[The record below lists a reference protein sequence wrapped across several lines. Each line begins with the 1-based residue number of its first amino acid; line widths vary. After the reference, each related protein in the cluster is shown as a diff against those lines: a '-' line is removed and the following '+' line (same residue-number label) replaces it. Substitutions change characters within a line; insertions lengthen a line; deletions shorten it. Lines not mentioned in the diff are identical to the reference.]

1 MNLNLI
7 FKEQTLKFNKEEQET
22 YLFLQQHNSDWA
34 NIFKEMILQGRDK
47 VTQRLVTSMHRE
59 NLVKAR
65 TQSKKI
71 LSRDLIML
79 DISTTHILEI
89 QFPQAKQTL
98 YAPITGEHAF
108 DRIDVEGPFYIK
120 DDITNTIT
128 RVHHPNEILECILIE
143 APDLKNAA
151 SDQFQQDLINS
162 ATNMTFAI
170 SYQALSMQHDSAP
183 LFNIIENSEDS
194 YLRSE
199 QAVIEGHPLHPGAKL
214 RKGLNALQ
222 TFLYSSEFNQ
232 PIKLKIVLI
241 HSKLSRT
248 MSLSKDYDTTVHQ
261 LFPDLIK
268 QLENEF
274 TPKFNFNDYH
284 IMIVHPWQLDDVLHS
299 DYQAEVD
306 KELIIEAKHTLDY
319 YAGLSFRTLV
329 PKYPAMSPHIKLSTN
344 VHITGEIRTLSEQTT
359 HNGPLMTRI
368 LNDILEKDVIFKS
381 YASTIIDEVAGI
393 HFYNEQDEADYQT
406 ERSEQLGTLFR
417 KNIYQMIPQEVT
429 PLIPSSLV
437 ATYPFNNES
446 PIVTL
451 IKRYQ
456 SAASL
461 SDFESSA
468 KSWVETYSKA
478 LLGLV
483 IPLVTKYGIAL
494 EAHLQNAIATFRKD
508 GLLDTMYIRDFEG
521 LRIDKAQLNEMGY
534 STSHFH
540 EKSRILTDSKTSV
553 FNKAFYSTVQNHL
566 GELILTIS
574 KASND
579 SNLERHMWY
588 IVRDV
593 LDNIFDQLVLSTH
606 KSNQVNENRIN
617 EIKDTMFA
625 PFIDYKCVTT
635 MRLEDEAHH
644 RGATSYHPKMMLKI
658 TLYAYT
664 QSVFSGRRIEKLLHD
679 SIRMMWLAQNQTP
692 SYKTINRIR
701 VNPNT
706 DALIESLFIQFH
718 SQCLKQNLIDG
729 TKVEA
734 NANRYTFVWKKSI
747 QNHES
752 KLNENSK
759 TLYRDLVEEKIIPE
773 IKEDGDSDL
782 TIEEIDLIGSHLDKE
797 IEG

>member
-22 YLFLQQHNSDWA
+22 YLFLQHNSDWA
-34 NIFKEMILQGRDK
+34 NVFKEMILQGRDK

-128 RVHHPNEILECILIE
+128 RVQHPNEILECILIE

-241 HSKLSRT
+241 HSKLGRT

-393 HFYNEQDEADYQT
+393 HFYNVQDEADYQT

-429 PLIPSSLV
+429 PMIPSSLV

-456 SAASL
+456 LAASL

-468 KSWVETYSKA
+468 KSWIETYSKA

-644 RGATSYHPKMMLKI
+644 
-658 TLYAYT
+658 YT
-664 QSVFSGRRIEKLLHD
+664 YIK
-679 SIRMMWLAQNQTP
+679 
-692 SYKTINRIR
+692 
-701 VNPNT
+701 VNNP
-706 DALIESLFIQFH
+706 
-718 SQCLKQNLIDG
+718 
-729 TKVEA
+729 
-734 NANRYTFVWKKSI
+734 
-747 QNHES
+747 
-752 KLNENSK
+752 
-759 TLYRDLVEEKIIPE
+759 LYRENN
-773 IKEDGDSDL
+773 
-782 TIEEIDLIGSHLDKE
+782 
-797 IEG
+797 

>member
-1 MNLNLI
+1 
-7 FKEQTLKFNKEEQET
+7 
-22 YLFLQQHNSDWA
+22 DWA

-644 RGATSYHPKMMLKI
+644 
-658 TLYAYT
+658 YT
-664 QSVFSGRRIEKLLHD
+664 YIK
-679 SIRMMWLAQNQTP
+679 
-692 SYKTINRIR
+692 
-701 VNPNT
+701 VNNP
-706 DALIESLFIQFH
+706 
-718 SQCLKQNLIDG
+718 
-729 TKVEA
+729 
-734 NANRYTFVWKKSI
+734 
-747 QNHES
+747 
-752 KLNENSK
+752 
-759 TLYRDLVEEKIIPE
+759 LYRENN
-773 IKEDGDSDL
+773 
-782 TIEEIDLIGSHLDKE
+782 
-797 IEG
+797 

>member
-1 MNLNLI
+1 
-7 FKEQTLKFNKEEQET
+7 
-22 YLFLQQHNSDWA
+22 
-34 NIFKEMILQGRDK
+34 
-47 VTQRLVTSMHRE
+47 
-59 NLVKAR
+59 
-65 TQSKKI
+65 
-71 LSRDLIML
+71 
-79 DISTTHILEI
+79 STTHILEI

-120 DDITNTIT
+120 DNITNMIT

-143 APDLKNAA
+143 EPDLKNAA

-274 TPKFNFNDYH
+274 TPNFNFNDYH

-429 PLIPSSLV
+429 PMIPSSLV

-456 SAASL
+456 SAASM
-461 SDFESSA
+461 SNFESSA
-468 KSWVETYSKA
+468 KSWIETYSKA

-494 EAHLQNAIATFRKD
+494 EAHLQNAIAIFRKD

-574 KASND
+574 KASKD

-644 RGATSYHPKMMLKI
+644 
-658 TLYAYT
+658 YT
-664 QSVFSGRRIEKLLHD
+664 YIK
-679 SIRMMWLAQNQTP
+679 
-692 SYKTINRIR
+692 
-701 VNPNT
+701 VNNP
-706 DALIESLFIQFH
+706 
-718 SQCLKQNLIDG
+718 
-729 TKVEA
+729 
-734 NANRYTFVWKKSI
+734 
-747 QNHES
+747 
-752 KLNENSK
+752 
-759 TLYRDLVEEKIIPE
+759 LYRENN
-773 IKEDGDSDL
+773 
-782 TIEEIDLIGSHLDKE
+782 
-797 IEG
+797 

>member
-128 RVHHPNEILECILIE
+128 RVHHPNEILEYILIE

-274 TPKFNFNDYH
+274 TPNFNDYH

-306 KELIIEAKHTLDY
+306 KKLIIEAKHTLDY

-429 PLIPSSLV
+429 PMIPSSLV

-494 EAHLQNAIATFRKD
+494 EAHLQNAIAIFRKD

-574 KASND
+574 KASKD

-644 RGATSYHPKMMLKI
+644 
-658 TLYAYT
+658 YT
-664 QSVFSGRRIEKLLHD
+664 YIK
-679 SIRMMWLAQNQTP
+679 
-692 SYKTINRIR
+692 
-701 VNPNT
+701 VNNP
-706 DALIESLFIQFH
+706 
-718 SQCLKQNLIDG
+718 
-729 TKVEA
+729 
-734 NANRYTFVWKKSI
+734 
-747 QNHES
+747 
-752 KLNENSK
+752 
-759 TLYRDLVEEKIIPE
+759 LYRENN
-773 IKEDGDSDL
+773 
-782 TIEEIDLIGSHLDKE
+782 
-797 IEG
+797 

>member
-274 TPKFNFNDYH
+274 TPNFNFNDYH

-393 HFYNEQDEADYQT
+393 HFYNEQDEVDYQT

-417 KNIYQMIPQEVT
+417 KNIYQM
-429 PLIPSSLV
+429 IPSSLV

-468 KSWVETYSKA
+468 KSWIETYSKA

-644 RGATSYHPKMMLKI
+644 
-658 TLYAYT
+658 YT
-664 QSVFSGRRIEKLLHD
+664 YIK
-679 SIRMMWLAQNQTP
+679 
-692 SYKTINRIR
+692 
-701 VNPNT
+701 VNNP
-706 DALIESLFIQFH
+706 
-718 SQCLKQNLIDG
+718 
-729 TKVEA
+729 
-734 NANRYTFVWKKSI
+734 
-747 QNHES
+747 
-752 KLNENSK
+752 
-759 TLYRDLVEEKIIPE
+759 LYRENN
-773 IKEDGDSDL
+773 
-782 TIEEIDLIGSHLDKE
+782 
-797 IEG
+797 

>member
-120 DDITNTIT
+120 DNITNMIT

-143 APDLKNAA
+143 EPDLKNAA

-199 QAVIEGHPLHPGAKL
+199 QAVIEGHPLHPGAL

-274 TPKFNFNDYH
+274 TPNFNFNDYH

-429 PLIPSSLV
+429 PMIPSSLV

-456 SAASL
+456 SAASM
-461 SDFESSA
+461 SNFESSA
-468 KSWVETYSKA
+468 KSWIETYSKA

-494 EAHLQNAIATFRKD
+494 EAHLQNAIAIFRKD

-574 KASND
+574 KASKD

-644 RGATSYHPKMMLKI
+644 
-658 TLYAYT
+658 YT
-664 QSVFSGRRIEKLLHD
+664 YIK
-679 SIRMMWLAQNQTP
+679 
-692 SYKTINRIR
+692 
-701 VNPNT
+701 VNNP
-706 DALIESLFIQFH
+706 
-718 SQCLKQNLIDG
+718 
-729 TKVEA
+729 
-734 NANRYTFVWKKSI
+734 
-747 QNHES
+747 
-752 KLNENSK
+752 
-759 TLYRDLVEEKIIPE
+759 LYRENN
-773 IKEDGDSDL
+773 
-782 TIEEIDLIGSHLDKE
+782 
-797 IEG
+797 

>member
-98 YAPITGEHAF
+98 YAPITGEHAHAF

-120 DDITNTIT
+120 NDITNTIT

-274 TPKFNFNDYH
+274 TPNFNFNDYH

-393 HFYNEQDEADYQT
+393 HFYNEQDEVDYQT

-429 PLIPSSLV
+429 PMIPSSLV

-468 KSWVETYSKA
+468 KSWIETYSKA

-644 RGATSYHPKMMLKI
+644 
-658 TLYAYT
+658 YT
-664 QSVFSGRRIEKLLHD
+664 YIK
-679 SIRMMWLAQNQTP
+679 
-692 SYKTINRIR
+692 
-701 VNPNT
+701 VNNP
-706 DALIESLFIQFH
+706 
-718 SQCLKQNLIDG
+718 
-729 TKVEA
+729 
-734 NANRYTFVWKKSI
+734 
-747 QNHES
+747 
-752 KLNENSK
+752 
-759 TLYRDLVEEKIIPE
+759 LYRENN
-773 IKEDGDSDL
+773 
-782 TIEEIDLIGSHLDKE
+782 
-797 IEG
+797 

>member
-1 MNLNLI
+1 
-7 FKEQTLKFNKEEQET
+7 
-22 YLFLQQHNSDWA
+22 
-34 NIFKEMILQGRDK
+34 
-47 VTQRLVTSMHRE
+47 
-59 NLVKAR
+59 
-65 TQSKKI
+65 
-71 LSRDLIML
+71 
-79 DISTTHILEI
+79 
-89 QFPQAKQTL
+89 
-98 YAPITGEHAF
+98 
-108 DRIDVEGPFYIK
+108 
-120 DDITNTIT
+120 
-128 RVHHPNEILECILIE
+128 
-143 APDLKNAA
+143 
-151 SDQFQQDLINS
+151 
-162 ATNMTFAI
+162 
-170 SYQALSMQHDSAP
+170 
-183 LFNIIENSEDS
+183 NSEDS

-274 TPKFNFNDYH
+274 TAKFNFNDYH

-368 LNDILEKDVIFKS
+368 LNDILKKDVIFKS

-429 PLIPSSLV
+429 PMIPSSLV

-521 LRIDKAQLNEMGY
+521 LRIDKAQLNDMGY

-579 SNLERHMWY
+579 SNLERHMWC

-644 RGATSYHPKMMLKI
+644 
-658 TLYAYT
+658 YT
-664 QSVFSGRRIEKLLHD
+664 YIK
-679 SIRMMWLAQNQTP
+679 
-692 SYKTINRIR
+692 
-701 VNPNT
+701 VNNP
-706 DALIESLFIQFH
+706 
-718 SQCLKQNLIDG
+718 
-729 TKVEA
+729 
-734 NANRYTFVWKKSI
+734 
-747 QNHES
+747 
-752 KLNENSK
+752 
-759 TLYRDLVEEKIIPE
+759 LYRENN
-773 IKEDGDSDL
+773 
-782 TIEEIDLIGSHLDKE
+782 
-797 IEG
+797 

>member
-1 MNLNLI
+1 
-7 FKEQTLKFNKEEQET
+7 
-22 YLFLQQHNSDWA
+22 
-34 NIFKEMILQGRDK
+34 MILQGRDK

-59 NLVKAR
+59 NLVKTR

-162 ATNMTFAI
+162 ATNMTFAM

-232 PIKLKIVLI
+232 AIKLKIVLI

-274 TPKFNFNDYH
+274 TPNFNFNDYH

-306 KELIIEAKHTLDY
+306 KKLIIEAKHTLDY

-429 PLIPSSLV
+429 PMIPSSLV

-617 EIKDTMFA
+617 EIKNTMFA
-625 PFIDYKCVTT
+625 PLIDYKCVTT

-644 RGATSYHPKMMLKI
+644 YTYIKVNNP
-658 TLYAYT
+658 LY
-664 QSVFSGRRIEKLLHD
+664 Q
-679 SIRMMWLAQNQTP
+679 
-692 SYKTINRIR
+692 
-701 VNPNT
+701 
-706 DALIESLFIQFH
+706 
-718 SQCLKQNLIDG
+718 
-729 TKVEA
+729 
-734 NANRYTFVWKKSI
+734 
-747 QNHES
+747 
-752 KLNENSK
+752 ENN
-759 TLYRDLVEEKIIPE
+759 
-773 IKEDGDSDL
+773 
-782 TIEEIDLIGSHLDKE
+782 
-797 IEG
+797 

>member
-644 RGATSYHPKMMLKI
+644 
-658 TLYAYT
+658 YT
-664 QSVFSGRRIEKLLHD
+664 YIK
-679 SIRMMWLAQNQTP
+679 
-692 SYKTINRIR
+692 
-701 VNPNT
+701 VNNP
-706 DALIESLFIQFH
+706 FI
-718 SQCLKQNLIDG
+718 
-729 TKVEA
+729 
-734 NANRYTFVWKKSI
+734 
-747 QNHES
+747 
-752 KLNENSK
+752 
-759 TLYRDLVEEKIIPE
+759 EKII
-773 IKEDGDSDL
+773 KV
-782 TIEEIDLIGSHLDKE
+782 IEFY
-797 IEG
+797 

>member
-1 MNLNLI
+1 
-7 FKEQTLKFNKEEQET
+7 
-22 YLFLQQHNSDWA
+22 LQQHNSDWA

-644 RGATSYHPKMMLKI
+644 
-658 TLYAYT
+658 YT
-664 QSVFSGRRIEKLLHD
+664 YIK
-679 SIRMMWLAQNQTP
+679 
-692 SYKTINRIR
+692 
-701 VNPNT
+701 VNNP
-706 DALIESLFIQFH
+706 
-718 SQCLKQNLIDG
+718 
-729 TKVEA
+729 
-734 NANRYTFVWKKSI
+734 
-747 QNHES
+747 
-752 KLNENSK
+752 
-759 TLYRDLVEEKIIPE
+759 LYRENN
-773 IKEDGDSDL
+773 
-782 TIEEIDLIGSHLDKE
+782 
-797 IEG
+797 

>member
-1 MNLNLI
+1 
-7 FKEQTLKFNKEEQET
+7 
-22 YLFLQQHNSDWA
+22 LQQHNSDWA

-120 DDITNTIT
+120 NDITNTIT

-274 TPKFNFNDYH
+274 TPNFNFNDYH

-393 HFYNEQDEADYQT
+393 HFYNEQDEVDYQT

-429 PLIPSSLV
+429 PMIPSSLV

-468 KSWVETYSKA
+468 KSWIETYSKA

-644 RGATSYHPKMMLKI
+644 
-658 TLYAYT
+658 YT
-664 QSVFSGRRIEKLLHD
+664 YIK
-679 SIRMMWLAQNQTP
+679 
-692 SYKTINRIR
+692 
-701 VNPNT
+701 VNNP
-706 DALIESLFIQFH
+706 
-718 SQCLKQNLIDG
+718 
-729 TKVEA
+729 
-734 NANRYTFVWKKSI
+734 
-747 QNHES
+747 
-752 KLNENSK
+752 
-759 TLYRDLVEEKIIPE
+759 LYRENN
-773 IKEDGDSDL
+773 
-782 TIEEIDLIGSHLDKE
+782 
-797 IEG
+797 

>member
-1 MNLNLI
+1 
-7 FKEQTLKFNKEEQET
+7 
-22 YLFLQQHNSDWA
+22 
-34 NIFKEMILQGRDK
+34 
-47 VTQRLVTSMHRE
+47 MHRE

-274 TPKFNFNDYH
+274 TAKFNFNDYH

-368 LNDILEKDVIFKS
+368 LNDILKKDVIFKS

-429 PLIPSSLV
+429 PMIPSSLV

-521 LRIDKAQLNEMGY
+521 LRIDKAQLNDMGY

-579 SNLERHMWY
+579 SNLERHMWC

-644 RGATSYHPKMMLKI
+644 
-658 TLYAYT
+658 YT
-664 QSVFSGRRIEKLLHD
+664 YIK
-679 SIRMMWLAQNQTP
+679 
-692 SYKTINRIR
+692 
-701 VNPNT
+701 VNNP
-706 DALIESLFIQFH
+706 
-718 SQCLKQNLIDG
+718 
-729 TKVEA
+729 
-734 NANRYTFVWKKSI
+734 
-747 QNHES
+747 
-752 KLNENSK
+752 
-759 TLYRDLVEEKIIPE
+759 LYRENN
-773 IKEDGDSDL
+773 
-782 TIEEIDLIGSHLDKE
+782 
-797 IEG
+797 

>member
-1 MNLNLI
+1 
-7 FKEQTLKFNKEEQET
+7 
-22 YLFLQQHNSDWA
+22 
-34 NIFKEMILQGRDK
+34 
-47 VTQRLVTSMHRE
+47 MHRE

-368 LNDILEKDVIFKS
+368 LNDILEKDIIFKS

-393 HFYNEQDEADYQT
+393 HFYNVQDEADYQT

-429 PLIPSSLV
+429 PMIPSSLV

-456 SAASL
+456 LAASL

-468 KSWVETYSKA
+468 KSWIETYSKA

-540 EKSRILTDSKTSV
+540 EKLRILTDSKTSV

-593 LDNIFDQLVLSTH
+593 LDNIFDQLVLLTH

-644 RGATSYHPKMMLKI
+644 
-658 TLYAYT
+658 YT
-664 QSVFSGRRIEKLLHD
+664 YIK
-679 SIRMMWLAQNQTP
+679 
-692 SYKTINRIR
+692 
-701 VNPNT
+701 VNNP
-706 DALIESLFIQFH
+706 
-718 SQCLKQNLIDG
+718 
-729 TKVEA
+729 
-734 NANRYTFVWKKSI
+734 
-747 QNHES
+747 
-752 KLNENSK
+752 
-759 TLYRDLVEEKIIPE
+759 LYRENN
-773 IKEDGDSDL
+773 
-782 TIEEIDLIGSHLDKE
+782 
-797 IEG
+797 

>member
-1 MNLNLI
+1 
-7 FKEQTLKFNKEEQET
+7 
-22 YLFLQQHNSDWA
+22 
-34 NIFKEMILQGRDK
+34 MILQGRDK

-170 SYQALSMQHDSAP
+170 SYQALSMQHDSTP
-183 LFNIIENSEDS
+183 LFNIIDNSEDS

-299 DYQAEVD
+299 DYQPEVD
-306 KELIIEAKHTLDY
+306 NELIIEAKHTLDY

-446 PIVTL
+446 PVVTL

-540 EKSRILTDSKTSV
+540 EKSRILTDSKMSV

-579 SNLERHMWY
+579 PNLERHMWY
-588 IVRDV
+588 IVCDV

-606 KSNQVNENRIN
+606 KSNQINENRIN

-644 RGATSYHPKMMLKI
+644 
-658 TLYAYT
+658 YT
-664 QSVFSGRRIEKLLHD
+664 YIK
-679 SIRMMWLAQNQTP
+679 
-692 SYKTINRIR
+692 
-701 VNPNT
+701 VNNP
-706 DALIESLFIQFH
+706 
-718 SQCLKQNLIDG
+718 
-729 TKVEA
+729 
-734 NANRYTFVWKKSI
+734 
-747 QNHES
+747 
-752 KLNENSK
+752 
-759 TLYRDLVEEKIIPE
+759 LYRENN
-773 IKEDGDSDL
+773 
-782 TIEEIDLIGSHLDKE
+782 
-797 IEG
+797 

>member
-1 MNLNLI
+1 
-7 FKEQTLKFNKEEQET
+7 
-22 YLFLQQHNSDWA
+22 
-34 NIFKEMILQGRDK
+34 
-47 VTQRLVTSMHRE
+47 
-59 NLVKAR
+59 
-65 TQSKKI
+65 
-71 LSRDLIML
+71 
-79 DISTTHILEI
+79 
-89 QFPQAKQTL
+89 
-98 YAPITGEHAF
+98 
-108 DRIDVEGPFYIK
+108 
-120 DDITNTIT
+120 
-128 RVHHPNEILECILIE
+128 
-143 APDLKNAA
+143 
-151 SDQFQQDLINS
+151 
-162 ATNMTFAI
+162 MTFAI

-241 HSKLSRT
+241 HSKLGRT

-261 LFPDLIK
+261 LFPELIK

-381 YASTIIDEVAGI
+381 YASTIIDEVTGI
-393 HFYNEQDEADYQT
+393 HFYNEQDEVDYQT

-429 PLIPSSLV
+429 PMIPSSLV

-461 SDFESSA
+461 SNFESSA
-468 KSWVETYSKA
+468 KSWIETYSKA

-521 LRIDKAQLNEMGY
+521 LRIDKVQLNEMGY

-625 PFIDYKCVTT
+625 PCIDYKCVTT

-644 RGATSYHPKMMLKI
+644 
-658 TLYAYT
+658 YT
-664 QSVFSGRRIEKLLHD
+664 YIK
-679 SIRMMWLAQNQTP
+679 
-692 SYKTINRIR
+692 
-701 VNPNT
+701 VNNP
-706 DALIESLFIQFH
+706 
-718 SQCLKQNLIDG
+718 
-729 TKVEA
+729 
-734 NANRYTFVWKKSI
+734 
-747 QNHES
+747 
-752 KLNENSK
+752 
-759 TLYRDLVEEKIIPE
+759 LYRENN
-773 IKEDGDSDL
+773 
-782 TIEEIDLIGSHLDKE
+782 
-797 IEG
+797 

>member
-1 MNLNLI
+1 
-7 FKEQTLKFNKEEQET
+7 
-22 YLFLQQHNSDWA
+22 QHNSDWA

-274 TPKFNFNDYH
+274 TPNFNFNDYH

-299 DYQAEVD
+299 DYQAEAD

-393 HFYNEQDEADYQT
+393 HFYNEQDEVDYQT

-429 PLIPSSLV
+429 PMIPSSLV

-468 KSWVETYSKA
+468 KSWIETYSKA

-644 RGATSYHPKMMLKI
+644 
-658 TLYAYT
+658 YT
-664 QSVFSGRRIEKLLHD
+664 YIK
-679 SIRMMWLAQNQTP
+679 
-692 SYKTINRIR
+692 
-701 VNPNT
+701 VNNP
-706 DALIESLFIQFH
+706 
-718 SQCLKQNLIDG
+718 
-729 TKVEA
+729 
-734 NANRYTFVWKKSI
+734 
-747 QNHES
+747 
-752 KLNENSK
+752 
-759 TLYRDLVEEKIIPE
+759 LYRENN
-773 IKEDGDSDL
+773 
-782 TIEEIDLIGSHLDKE
+782 
-797 IEG
+797 

>member
-1 MNLNLI
+1 
-7 FKEQTLKFNKEEQET
+7 ET

-241 HSKLSRT
+241 HSKLGRT

-261 LFPDLIK
+261 LFPELIK

-381 YASTIIDEVAGI
+381 YASTIIDEVTGI
-393 HFYNEQDEADYQT
+393 HFYNEQDEVDYQT

-429 PLIPSSLV
+429 PMIPSSLV

-468 KSWVETYSKA
+468 KSWIETYSKA

-521 LRIDKAQLNEMGY
+521 LRIDKVQLNEMGY

-644 RGATSYHPKMMLKI
+644 
-658 TLYAYT
+658 YT
-664 QSVFSGRRIEKLLHD
+664 YIK
-679 SIRMMWLAQNQTP
+679 
-692 SYKTINRIR
+692 
-701 VNPNT
+701 VNNP
-706 DALIESLFIQFH
+706 
-718 SQCLKQNLIDG
+718 
-729 TKVEA
+729 
-734 NANRYTFVWKKSI
+734 
-747 QNHES
+747 
-752 KLNENSK
+752 
-759 TLYRDLVEEKIIPE
+759 LYRENN
-773 IKEDGDSDL
+773 
-782 TIEEIDLIGSHLDKE
+782 
-797 IEG
+797 

>member
-644 RGATSYHPKMMLKI
+644 YTYIKVNNPLYRENNYGYRILLIVSSRI
-658 TLYAYT
+658 TLTY
-664 QSVFSGRRIEKLLHD
+664 
-679 SIRMMWLAQNQTP
+679 
-692 SYKTINRIR
+692 
-701 VNPNT
+701 
-706 DALIESLFIQFH
+706 
-718 SQCLKQNLIDG
+718 
-729 TKVEA
+729 
-734 NANRYTFVWKKSI
+734 
-747 QNHES
+747 
-752 KLNENSK
+752 
-759 TLYRDLVEEKIIPE
+759 
-773 IKEDGDSDL
+773 
-782 TIEEIDLIGSHLDKE
+782 
-797 IEG
+797 

>member
-7 FKEQTLKFNKEEQET
+7 LKKQTLKFNKEEQET

-143 APDLKNAA
+143 VPDLKNAA

-274 TPKFNFNDYH
+274 TPNFNFTFNDYH

-306 KELIIEAKHTLDY
+306 KKLIIEAKHTLDY

-359 HNGPLMTRI
+359 HNGSLMTRI

-429 PLIPSSLV
+429 PMIPSSLV

-644 RGATSYHPKMMLKI
+644 
-658 TLYAYT
+658 YT
-664 QSVFSGRRIEKLLHD
+664 YIK
-679 SIRMMWLAQNQTP
+679 
-692 SYKTINRIR
+692 
-701 VNPNT
+701 VNNP
-706 DALIESLFIQFH
+706 
-718 SQCLKQNLIDG
+718 
-729 TKVEA
+729 
-734 NANRYTFVWKKSI
+734 
-747 QNHES
+747 
-752 KLNENSK
+752 
-759 TLYRDLVEEKIIPE
+759 LYRENN
-773 IKEDGDSDL
+773 
-782 TIEEIDLIGSHLDKE
+782 
-797 IEG
+797 

>member
-1 MNLNLI
+1 
-7 FKEQTLKFNKEEQET
+7 
-22 YLFLQQHNSDWA
+22 
-34 NIFKEMILQGRDK
+34 IFKEMILQGRDK

-120 DDITNTIT
+120 DNITNMIT

-143 APDLKNAA
+143 EPDLKNAA

-274 TPKFNFNDYH
+274 TPNFNFNDYH

-429 PLIPSSLV
+429 PMIPSSLV

-456 SAASL
+456 SAASM
-461 SDFESSA
+461 SNFESSA
-468 KSWVETYSKA
+468 KSWIETYSKA

-494 EAHLQNAIATFRKD
+494 EAHLQNAIAIFRKD

-574 KASND
+574 KASKD

-644 RGATSYHPKMMLKI
+644 
-658 TLYAYT
+658 YT
-664 QSVFSGRRIEKLLHD
+664 YIK
-679 SIRMMWLAQNQTP
+679 
-692 SYKTINRIR
+692 
-701 VNPNT
+701 VNNP
-706 DALIESLFIQFH
+706 
-718 SQCLKQNLIDG
+718 
-729 TKVEA
+729 
-734 NANRYTFVWKKSI
+734 
-747 QNHES
+747 
-752 KLNENSK
+752 
-759 TLYRDLVEEKIIPE
+759 LYRENN
-773 IKEDGDSDL
+773 
-782 TIEEIDLIGSHLDKE
+782 
-797 IEG
+797 

>member
-1 MNLNLI
+1 MNLNL
-7 FKEQTLKFNKEEQET
+7 
-22 YLFLQQHNSDWA
+22 
-34 NIFKEMILQGRDK
+34 IFKEMILQGRDK

-241 HSKLSRT
+241 HSKLGRT

-261 LFPDLIK
+261 LFPELIK

-393 HFYNEQDEADYQT
+393 HFYNVQDEADYQT

-429 PLIPSSLV
+429 PMIPSSLV

-456 SAASL
+456 LAASL

-468 KSWVETYSKA
+468 KSWIETYSKA

-644 RGATSYHPKMMLKI
+644 
-658 TLYAYT
+658 YT
-664 QSVFSGRRIEKLLHD
+664 YIK
-679 SIRMMWLAQNQTP
+679 
-692 SYKTINRIR
+692 
-701 VNPNT
+701 VNNP
-706 DALIESLFIQFH
+706 
-718 SQCLKQNLIDG
+718 
-729 TKVEA
+729 
-734 NANRYTFVWKKSI
+734 
-747 QNHES
+747 
-752 KLNENSK
+752 
-759 TLYRDLVEEKIIPE
+759 LYRENN
-773 IKEDGDSDL
+773 
-782 TIEEIDLIGSHLDKE
+782 
-797 IEG
+797 

>member
-1 MNLNLI
+1 
-7 FKEQTLKFNKEEQET
+7 
-22 YLFLQQHNSDWA
+22 FLQQHNSDWA

-644 RGATSYHPKMMLKI
+644 
-658 TLYAYT
+658 YT
-664 QSVFSGRRIEKLLHD
+664 YIK
-679 SIRMMWLAQNQTP
+679 
-692 SYKTINRIR
+692 
-701 VNPNT
+701 VNNP
-706 DALIESLFIQFH
+706 
-718 SQCLKQNLIDG
+718 
-729 TKVEA
+729 
-734 NANRYTFVWKKSI
+734 
-747 QNHES
+747 
-752 KLNENSK
+752 
-759 TLYRDLVEEKIIPE
+759 LYRENN
-773 IKEDGDSDL
+773 
-782 TIEEIDLIGSHLDKE
+782 
-797 IEG
+797 

>member
-1 MNLNLI
+1 
-7 FKEQTLKFNKEEQET
+7 
-22 YLFLQQHNSDWA
+22 WA

-120 DDITNTIT
+120 NDITNTIT

-274 TPKFNFNDYH
+274 TPNFNFNDYH

-393 HFYNEQDEADYQT
+393 HFYNEQDEVDYQT

-429 PLIPSSLV
+429 PMIPSSLV

-468 KSWVETYSKA
+468 KSWIETYSKA

-644 RGATSYHPKMMLKI
+644 
-658 TLYAYT
+658 YT
-664 QSVFSGRRIEKLLHD
+664 YIK
-679 SIRMMWLAQNQTP
+679 
-692 SYKTINRIR
+692 
-701 VNPNT
+701 VNNP
-706 DALIESLFIQFH
+706 
-718 SQCLKQNLIDG
+718 
-729 TKVEA
+729 
-734 NANRYTFVWKKSI
+734 
-747 QNHES
+747 
-752 KLNENSK
+752 
-759 TLYRDLVEEKIIPE
+759 LYRENN
-773 IKEDGDSDL
+773 
-782 TIEEIDLIGSHLDKE
+782 
-797 IEG
+797 

>member
-1 MNLNLI
+1 
-7 FKEQTLKFNKEEQET
+7 
-22 YLFLQQHNSDWA
+22 
-34 NIFKEMILQGRDK
+34 MILQGRDK

-241 HSKLSRT
+241 HSKLGRT

-261 LFPDLIK
+261 LFPELIK

-381 YASTIIDEVAGI
+381 YASTIIDEVTGI
-393 HFYNEQDEADYQT
+393 HFYNEQDEVDYQT

-429 PLIPSSLV
+429 PMIPSSLV

-461 SDFESSA
+461 SNFESSA
-468 KSWVETYSKA
+468 KSWIETYSKA

-521 LRIDKAQLNEMGY
+521 LRIDKVQLNEMGY

-625 PFIDYKCVTT
+625 PCIDYKCVTT

-644 RGATSYHPKMMLKI
+644 
-658 TLYAYT
+658 YT
-664 QSVFSGRRIEKLLHD
+664 YIK
-679 SIRMMWLAQNQTP
+679 
-692 SYKTINRIR
+692 
-701 VNPNT
+701 VNNP
-706 DALIESLFIQFH
+706 
-718 SQCLKQNLIDG
+718 
-729 TKVEA
+729 
-734 NANRYTFVWKKSI
+734 
-747 QNHES
+747 
-752 KLNENSK
+752 
-759 TLYRDLVEEKIIPE
+759 LYRENN
-773 IKEDGDSDL
+773 
-782 TIEEIDLIGSHLDKE
+782 
-797 IEG
+797 

>member
-143 APDLKNAA
+143 AADLKNAA

-274 TPKFNFNDYH
+274 TPNFNFNDYH

-381 YASTIIDEVAGI
+381 STIIDEVAGI
-393 HFYNEQDEADYQT
+393 HFYNEQDEVDYQT

-429 PLIPSSLV
+429 PMIPSSLV

-468 KSWVETYSKA
+468 KSWIETYSKA

-644 RGATSYHPKMMLKI
+644 
-658 TLYAYT
+658 YT
-664 QSVFSGRRIEKLLHD
+664 YIK
-679 SIRMMWLAQNQTP
+679 
-692 SYKTINRIR
+692 
-701 VNPNT
+701 VNNP
-706 DALIESLFIQFH
+706 
-718 SQCLKQNLIDG
+718 
-729 TKVEA
+729 
-734 NANRYTFVWKKSI
+734 
-747 QNHES
+747 
-752 KLNENSK
+752 
-759 TLYRDLVEEKIIPE
+759 LYRENN
-773 IKEDGDSDL
+773 
-782 TIEEIDLIGSHLDKE
+782 
-797 IEG
+797 

>member
-1 MNLNLI
+1 
-7 FKEQTLKFNKEEQET
+7 
-22 YLFLQQHNSDWA
+22 
-34 NIFKEMILQGRDK
+34 
-47 VTQRLVTSMHRE
+47 
-59 NLVKAR
+59 
-65 TQSKKI
+65 
-71 LSRDLIML
+71 
-79 DISTTHILEI
+79 
-89 QFPQAKQTL
+89 KQTL

-120 DDITNTIT
+120 DNITNMIT

-143 APDLKNAA
+143 EPDLKNAA

-274 TPKFNFNDYH
+274 TPNFNFNDYH

-429 PLIPSSLV
+429 PMIPSSLV

-456 SAASL
+456 SAASM
-461 SDFESSA
+461 SNFESSA
-468 KSWVETYSKA
+468 KSWIETYSKA

-494 EAHLQNAIATFRKD
+494 EAHLQNAIAIFRKD

-574 KASND
+574 KASKD

-644 RGATSYHPKMMLKI
+644 
-658 TLYAYT
+658 YT
-664 QSVFSGRRIEKLLHD
+664 YIK
-679 SIRMMWLAQNQTP
+679 
-692 SYKTINRIR
+692 
-701 VNPNT
+701 VNNP
-706 DALIESLFIQFH
+706 
-718 SQCLKQNLIDG
+718 
-729 TKVEA
+729 
-734 NANRYTFVWKKSI
+734 
-747 QNHES
+747 
-752 KLNENSK
+752 
-759 TLYRDLVEEKIIPE
+759 LYRENN
-773 IKEDGDSDL
+773 
-782 TIEEIDLIGSHLDKE
+782 
-797 IEG
+797 

>member
-1 MNLNLI
+1 
-7 FKEQTLKFNKEEQET
+7 
-22 YLFLQQHNSDWA
+22 FLQQHNSDWA

-274 TPKFNFNDYH
+274 TPNFNFNDYH

-299 DYQAEVD
+299 DYQAEAD

-393 HFYNEQDEADYQT
+393 HFYNEQDEVDYQT

-429 PLIPSSLV
+429 PMIPSSLV

-468 KSWVETYSKA
+468 KSWIETYSKA

-644 RGATSYHPKMMLKI
+644 
-658 TLYAYT
+658 YT
-664 QSVFSGRRIEKLLHD
+664 YIK
-679 SIRMMWLAQNQTP
+679 
-692 SYKTINRIR
+692 
-701 VNPNT
+701 VNNP
-706 DALIESLFIQFH
+706 
-718 SQCLKQNLIDG
+718 
-729 TKVEA
+729 
-734 NANRYTFVWKKSI
+734 
-747 QNHES
+747 
-752 KLNENSK
+752 
-759 TLYRDLVEEKIIPE
+759 LYRENN
-773 IKEDGDSDL
+773 
-782 TIEEIDLIGSHLDKE
+782 
-797 IEG
+797 

>member
-1 MNLNLI
+1 MNLNL
-7 FKEQTLKFNKEEQET
+7 
-22 YLFLQQHNSDWA
+22 
-34 NIFKEMILQGRDK
+34 IFKEMILQGRDK

-59 NLVKAR
+59 NLVKTR

-162 ATNMTFAI
+162 ATNMTFAM

-199 QAVIEGHPLHPGAKL
+199 QAIIEGHPLHPGAKL

-274 TPKFNFNDYH
+274 TPNFNFNDYH

-306 KELIIEAKHTLDY
+306 KKLIIEAKHTLDY

-429 PLIPSSLV
+429 PMIPSSLV

-617 EIKDTMFA
+617 EIKNTMFA
-625 PFIDYKCVTT
+625 PLIDYKCVTT

-644 RGATSYHPKMMLKI
+644 YTYIKVNNP
-658 TLYAYT
+658 LY
-664 QSVFSGRRIEKLLHD
+664 Q
-679 SIRMMWLAQNQTP
+679 
-692 SYKTINRIR
+692 
-701 VNPNT
+701 
-706 DALIESLFIQFH
+706 
-718 SQCLKQNLIDG
+718 
-729 TKVEA
+729 
-734 NANRYTFVWKKSI
+734 
-747 QNHES
+747 
-752 KLNENSK
+752 ENN
-759 TLYRDLVEEKIIPE
+759 
-773 IKEDGDSDL
+773 
-782 TIEEIDLIGSHLDKE
+782 
-797 IEG
+797 

>member
-120 DDITNTIT
+120 DNITNMIT

-143 APDLKNAA
+143 EPDLKNAA

-274 TPKFNFNDYH
+274 TPNFNFNDYH

-417 KNIYQMIPQEVT
+417 KNIYQMIP
-429 PLIPSSLV
+429 L
-437 ATYPFNNES
+437 
-446 PIVTL
+446 VTL

-456 SAASL
+456 SAASM
-461 SDFESSA
+461 SNFESSA
-468 KSWVETYSKA
+468 KSWIETYSKA

-494 EAHLQNAIATFRKD
+494 EAHLQNAIAIFRKD

-574 KASND
+574 KASKD

-644 RGATSYHPKMMLKI
+644 
-658 TLYAYT
+658 YT
-664 QSVFSGRRIEKLLHD
+664 YIK
-679 SIRMMWLAQNQTP
+679 
-692 SYKTINRIR
+692 
-701 VNPNT
+701 VNNP
-706 DALIESLFIQFH
+706 
-718 SQCLKQNLIDG
+718 
-729 TKVEA
+729 
-734 NANRYTFVWKKSI
+734 
-747 QNHES
+747 
-752 KLNENSK
+752 
-759 TLYRDLVEEKIIPE
+759 LYRENN
-773 IKEDGDSDL
+773 
-782 TIEEIDLIGSHLDKE
+782 
-797 IEG
+797 

>member
-120 DDITNTIT
+120 DNITNMIT

-143 APDLKNAA
+143 EPDLKNAA

-274 TPKFNFNDYH
+274 TPNFNFNDYH

-429 PLIPSSLV
+429 PMIPSSLV

-456 SAASL
+456 SAASM
-461 SDFESSA
+461 SNFESSA
-468 KSWVETYSKA
+468 KSWIETYSKA

-494 EAHLQNAIATFRKD
+494 EAHLQNAIAIFRKD

-574 KASND
+574 KASKD

-625 PFIDYKCVTT
+625 PFIDISVLQQCV
-635 MRLEDEAHH
+635 L
-644 RGATSYHPKMMLKI
+644 KMKRIIILILK
-658 TLYAYT
+658 
-664 QSVFSGRRIEKLLHD
+664 
-679 SIRMMWLAQNQTP
+679 
-692 SYKTINRIR
+692 
-701 VNPNT
+701 
-706 DALIESLFIQFH
+706 LIILCI
-718 SQCLKQNLIDG
+718 
-729 TKVEA
+729 
-734 NANRYTFVWKKSI
+734 
-747 QNHES
+747 
-752 KLNENSK
+752 
-759 TLYRDLVEEKIIPE
+759 EKII
-773 IKEDGDSDL
+773 KV
-782 TIEEIDLIGSHLDKE
+782 IEFY
-797 IEG
+797 